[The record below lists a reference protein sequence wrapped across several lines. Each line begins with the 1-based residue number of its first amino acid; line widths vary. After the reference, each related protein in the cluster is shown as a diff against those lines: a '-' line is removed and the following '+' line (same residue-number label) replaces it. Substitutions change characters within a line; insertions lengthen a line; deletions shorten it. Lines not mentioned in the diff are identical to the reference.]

1 MVKGKHNQLSRSEH
15 NKLSQ
20 RYPDMNA
27 VENLR
32 IATVSNTA
40 ENWVR
45 NFRQSHSLTR
55 DPTNAN
61 IINSF

>member
-1 MVKGKHNQLSRSEH
+1 
-15 NKLSQ
+15 
-20 RYPDMNA
+20 MNA

-40 ENWVR
+40 ENSVR
-45 NFRQSHSLTR
+45 NLRQSRSLTR